1 MSNKSIKIAATG
13 DGDQTAMTDFIKR
26 VDDTKQSAAAPVVR
40 FASALGTQK
49 VASALSDRF
58 KVLKSLGSSDACE
71 FYLARETA
79 GNRTAGNNTV
89 VLKVLSGSAA
99 RDFRQRELF
108 RLEAE
113 ASARLTHKNIVKTS
127 EAETV
132 NGIHFCVMEYSPVAE
147 SLRDLLNRK
156 GWLDPGQALSIINQ
170 IADALAYA
178 HSRDVLH
185 LRLQPEKILLEPD
198 GLVRIIDFG
207 IDAGQQFVWAHTER
221 SRRLSAEY
229 QSAEQMCDASLDQR
243 SDLYSLGVLLFE
255 MLTDRLPFDS
265 EDPDYIRRRHR
276 MKHSPLP
283 PSVLSWDVPEFISRV
298 VMGLLEKNPNKRFS
312 NATVFRMTLNRLASL
327 DAESQDDAGDEYSD
341 DESVLSSH
349 TVEVLK

>member
-1 MSNKSIKIAATG
+1 
-13 DGDQTAMTDFIKR
+13 
-26 VDDTKQSAAAPVVR
+26 
-40 FASALGTQK
+40 
-49 VASALSDRF
+49 
-58 KVLKSLGSSDACE
+58 
-71 FYLARETA
+71 
-79 GNRTAGNNTV
+79 V

-108 RLEAE
+108 RLEAQ

-127 EAETV
+127 EAETI
-132 NGIHFCVMEYSPVAE
+132 NGIHFSVIEHSPVAE

-156 GWLDPGQALSIINQ
+156 GWLDLGQAVSIISQ
-170 IADALAYA
+170 VADGLAYS
-178 HSRDVLH
+178 HSCGVLH

-198 GLVRIIDFG
+198 GLVKINDFG
-207 IDAGQQFVWAHTER
+207 IDGGQQFVWAHTER

-265 EDPDYIRRRHR
+265 EDPNYIRRRHR
-276 MKHSPLP
+276 MKHTPLP
-283 PSVLSWDVPEFISRV
+283 PSVLSWDVPEFISRI

-327 DAESQDDAGDEYSD
+327 DAQSQADAGDEAFIE
-341 DESVLSSH
+341 ESVLSSQ
-349 TVEVLK
+349 TVEVSE

>member
-1 MSNKSIKIAATG
+1 MNNKSIKIAAAG
-13 DGDQTAMTDFIKR
+13 DGDQTGMTDFIKR
-26 VDDTKQSAAAPVVR
+26 VDDTKQSAAAPVIR

-49 VASALSDRF
+49 VAAALSDRF

-71 FYLARETA
+71 FYLAREITS
-79 GNRTAGNNTV
+79 NNTV
-89 VLKVLSGSAA
+89 VLKILSGSAA

-108 RLEAE
+108 RLEAR
-113 ASARLTHKNIVKTS
+113 SSSQLTHKNILKTS

-132 NGIHFCVMEYSPVAE
+132 NGIHFSVMEHSPVAE

-156 GWLDPGQALSIINQ
+156 GWLEVGQAVSIIDQ
-170 IADALAYA
+170 VADALAYA

-198 GLVRIIDFG
+198 GLVRITDFG

-243 SDLYSLGVLLFE
+243 SDIYSLGVLLFE

-276 MKHSPLP
+276 MKHSPMP
-283 PSVLSWDVPEFISRV
+283 PHVLSSEVPEFISRV

-327 DAESQDDAGDEYSD
+327 KVESQVDTEDED
-341 DESVLSSH
+341 FIEGTVLSSH
-349 TVEVLK
+349 TVEVLD

>member
-1 MSNKSIKIAATG
+1 MNNRPIKIAATG
-13 DGDQTAMTDFIKR
+13 DGDQTSMTDYIKR
-26 VDDTKQSAAAPVVR
+26 VDDAKQPAAAPVVR

-58 KVLKSLGSSDACE
+58 KVLKSLGSSDACA
-71 FYLARETA
+71 FYLARENA
-79 GNRTAGNNTV
+79 GNKTV
-89 VLKVLSGSAA
+89 VIKILSGSAA

-108 RLEAE
+108 RLEASA
-113 ASARLTHKNIVKTS
+113 ASRLTHKNIVKTG

-132 NGIHFCVMEYSPVAE
+132 NGIHFCVMEHSPVAE
-147 SLRDLLNRK
+147 SLRDLLRRK
-156 GWLDPGQALSIINQ
+156 GWLEAGQAISIINQ
-170 IADALAYA
+170 AADALAYA
-178 HSRDVLH
+178 HSRGVLH

-198 GLVRIIDFG
+198 GLVRVIDFG
-207 IDAGQQFVWAHTER
+207 IDASQQFVWAQTER
-221 SRRLSAEY
+221 SRRQPAEY

-265 EDPDYIRRRHR
+265 QDPDYIRRRHR

-283 PSVLSWDVPEFISRV
+283 PHVLSWDVPEFISRV

-312 NATVFRMTLNRLASL
+312 NGTVFRMTLNRLASL
-327 DAESQDDAGDEYSD
+327 DAESQSDAGGESFD
-341 DESVLSSH
+341 DDSLLSSH
-349 TVEVLK
+349 TVEVLE

>member
-1 MSNKSIKIAATG
+1 MSNRPIKITATG
-13 DGDQTAMTDFIKR
+13 GDDQTTMTDFIKR
-26 VDDTKQSAAAPVVR
+26 VDDTNQSAATPVVR

-49 VASALSDRF
+49 VAAALSDRF
-58 KVLKSLGSSDACE
+58 KVLRSLGSSDACE

-79 GNRTAGNNTV
+79 SNNTV

-113 ASARLTHKNIVKTS
+113 ASARLAHKNIVKTS
-127 EAETV
+127 EAETA
-132 NGIHFCVMEYSPVAE
+132 NGIHFCVMEHSAVAE
-147 SLRDLLNRK
+147 SLRELLRRK
-156 GWLDPGQALSIINQ
+156 GWLDLAQVVSIINQ
-170 IADALAYA
+170 IAAALAYA
-178 HSRDVLH
+178 HSREVLH
-185 LRLQPEKILLEPD
+185 LRLQPEKILLEPN

-207 IDAGQQFVWAHTER
+207 IDAGQQFAWAHTER

-283 PSVLSWDVPEFISRV
+283 PHVLSWDVPEAVSRV

-312 NATVFRMTLNRLASL
+312 NATVFRMTLNRLVSL
-327 DAESQDDAGDEYSD
+327 GAEAEADAGGETFIE
-341 DESVLSSH
+341 ESVLSSQ
-349 TVEVLK
+349 TVEALE

>member
-1 MSNKSIKIAATG
+1 MNNKSIKIAATG
-13 DGDQTAMTDFIKR
+13 DGDHTAMTDFIKR
-26 VDDTKQSAAAPVVR
+26 VDDAKQPAAAPVVR

-58 KVLKSLGSSDACE
+58 KVLKSLGASDACE
-71 FYLARETA
+71 FYLARETSS
-79 GNRTAGNNTV
+79 NNTV
-89 VLKVLSGSAA
+89 ILKLLSGSAA

-113 ASARLTHKNIVKTS
+113 SAARLTHKNIVKTG

-132 NGIHFCVMEYSPVAE
+132 NGIYFCVMEHSPAAE
-147 SLRDLLNRK
+147 SLRDLLRRK
-156 GWLDPGQALSIINQ
+156 GWLEPGQAISIINQ
-170 IADALAYA
+170 VADALAYA
-178 HSRDVLH
+178 HSRGVLH

-221 SRRLSAEY
+221 SRRLPAEY

-243 SDLYSLGVLLFE
+243 SDIYSLGVLLFE

-283 PSVLSWDVPEFISRV
+283 PHVLSWDVPEFISRV

-312 NATVFRMTLNRLASL
+312 NATVFRLTLNRLASL
-327 DAESQDDAGDEYSD
+327 DAESQIDAGDESFD
-341 DESVLSSH
+341 GEGVLSGH
-349 TVEVLK
+349 AVEVLE

>member
-26 VDDTKQSAAAPVVR
+26 VDDTKQSTAAPVVR
-40 FASALGTQK
+40 FASALGTQR

-58 KVLKSLGSSDACE
+58 KILKSLGSSDACE

-79 GNRTAGNNTV
+79 GNSTV
-89 VLKVLSGSAA
+89 VLKLLSGSAA

-108 RLEAE
+108 RLEAGA
-113 ASARLTHKNIVKTS
+113 ASRLTHKNIVKTS

-132 NGIHFCVMEYSPVAE
+132 NGIHFCVMEHSPVAE

-156 GWLDPGQALSIINQ
+156 GWLDPGQSVSIIDQ

-178 HSRDVLH
+178 HSRNVLH

-198 GLVRIIDFG
+198 GSVRIIDFG

-276 MKHSPLP
+276 MKHTPLP

-327 DAESQDDAGDEYSD
+327 DAESQADAGDEYAD

-349 TVEVLK
+349 TVEVLE

>member
-1 MSNKSIKIAATG
+1 MSNKPIKIAATG
-13 DGDQTAMTDFIKR
+13 DDDQTVMTDFIKR

-71 FYLARETA
+71 FYLARS
-79 GNRTAGNNTV
+79 TAGNNTV

-127 EAETV
+127 EAETI
-132 NGIHFCVMEYSPVAE
+132 NGIHFSVMEHSPVAE
-147 SLRDLLNRK
+147 SLRDLINRR
-156 GWLDPGQALSIINQ
+156 GWLDIGQAVSIINQ
-170 IADALAYA
+170 VAAGLAYA
-178 HSRDVLH
+178 HSCGVLH

-198 GLVRIIDFG
+198 GLVKIIDFG

-255 MLTDRLPFDS
+255 IMTDRLPFDS
-265 EDPDYIRRRHR
+265 EDADYIRRRHR

-283 PSVLSWDVPEFISRV
+283 PHVLSWDVPEFISRI

-327 DAESQDDAGDEYSD
+327 DDESHMDAGDEAFV
-341 DESVLSSH
+341 EGSVLSSQ
-349 TVEVLK
+349 TVELSE